1 MGSGEWGGRF
11 HIVMFP
17 HGTELVSSVKILF
30 MNQKQEPKD
39 RHLDVPAEA
48 NRDKHI
54 NFVAEEQGEKDPA
67 DEEKSKNLEE
77 RIPDSESER
86 KQKD

>member
-1 MGSGEWGGRF
+1 
-11 HIVMFP
+11 MFP

>member
-1 MGSGEWGGRF
+1 
-11 HIVMFP
+11 MFP

-54 NFVAEEQGEKDPA
+54 NFVAEELGEKDPA
-67 DEEKSKNLEE
+67 DEEKSKNLEK
-77 RIPDSESER
+77 RIPDSEPER
-86 KQKD
+86 KQKE